1 MADLRLS
8 ALLVAL
14 ALAPAACN
22 KLPQDNPKSSVT
34 IKLPPARPARPAP
47 GFRAIANGEDSL
59 QSR

>member
-14 ALAPAACN
+14 ALPPAACN

-34 IKLPPARPARPAP
+34 VKLPPARPAKPTP
-47 GFRAIANGEDSL
+47 GFRGIANSEESL